1 MDTIVIAAELAGGT
15 WIMVGF
21 MAFLFVGVVV
31 GYYTQAG
38 SGITARPYG
47 KIYSGAP
54 GAKSPS
60 NASSRDV
67 SQRMSDWSRGTR

>member
-1 MDTIVIAAELAGGT
+1 MDTIHIAALAGGS

-54 GAKSPS
+54 GAIGPS
-60 NASSRDV
+60 DV
-67 SQRMSDWSRGTR
+67 SGKDHREVVSWSRGTR